1 MTRSKNRKNSGQDGN
16 SPLSPTNVSDQTE
29 KPGAQPSS
37 GSSAPFPSEPPSNT
51 VPPLRA
57 TMSSHSSTH
66 IWSLIQT
73 LPEDLHV
80 FLEEDYEAKYKKIL
94 KAQFYRILVHFDP
107 KTTSRISHLKADL
120 NAAFKK
126 SLRPLLSEFMI
137 PCPPPAMETDE
148 GDKDLDFNPLGRK
161 TTRKMLLDAIKRK
174 APNVPIPTSARRG
187 GLLLLYKQHVDKDL
201 VIPGQTETIR
211 KPSVLKANAV
221 SGEDSEEL
229 RLALQCYAPQ
239 VFVHSIPMTH
249 QVLVDCYLQFIL
261 AAKLEPGALVAGF
274 HYSIIS

>member
-1 MTRSKNRKNSGQDGN
+1 
-16 SPLSPTNVSDQTE
+16 
-29 KPGAQPSS
+29 
-37 GSSAPFPSEPPSNT
+37 
-51 VPPLRA
+51 
-57 TMSSHSSTH
+57 MSSHHNTQ

-80 FLEEDYEAKYKKIL
+80 FLDEDYELQYKKIL
-94 KAQFYRILVHFDP
+94 KAQFYRILVHFNP
-107 KTTSRISHLKADL
+107 KTKSRISHLKADL

-126 SLRPLLSEFMI
+126 ELRPQLSDFLI
-137 PCPPPAMETDE
+137 PRPPPAMETDQD
-148 GDKDLDFNPLGRK
+148 DKNLDFNPLGRK

-174 APNVPIPTSARRG
+174 APNAPVPTNARRN
-187 GLLLLYKQHVDKDL
+187 GLLLLYKEHVDKDL

-211 KPSVLKANAV
+211 KPGVLKANAV

-261 AAKLEPGALVAGF
+261 AAKLEPGALIAGF